1 MDTRVVLPPTESLR
15 VSRERKVAGLA
26 VDQQLRKCK
35 GTMGVIMKNEL
46 VVKFEK
52 NQQAIAKLNKEIE
65 KAVGTQIQKMR
76 SLEEQQAEMKE
87 AMLEAMEANDV
98 DKFDG
103 DLITITRVKAT
114 TRTTFDSKKFAE
126 ERPKTYAKYLKT
138 SATKAYIKL
147 KVKA

>member
-1 MDTRVVLPPTESLR
+1 
-15 VSRERKVAGLA
+15 
-26 VDQQLRKCK
+26 
-35 GTMGVIMKNEL
+35 MKNEL